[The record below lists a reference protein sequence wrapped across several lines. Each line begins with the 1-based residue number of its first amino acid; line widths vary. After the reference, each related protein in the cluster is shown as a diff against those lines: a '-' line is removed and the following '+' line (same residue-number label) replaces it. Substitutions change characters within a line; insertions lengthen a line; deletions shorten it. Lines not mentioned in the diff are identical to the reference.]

1 MNTVSIR
8 VQKRD
13 GSLVDYDGAEV
24 AASIADAAR
33 GLDDELTQLA
43 DTATAFAAVADR
55 VPAAD
60 WGRTGTVAGTDAEM
74 DALDLLREAVRTAI
88 TDLRAAERV
97 LDEVRR

>member
-1 MNTVSIR
+1 MLPPAAVDPSA
-8 VQKRD
+8 RD
-13 GSLVDYDGAEV
+13 WPAVHGS
-24 AASIADAAR
+24 
-33 GLDDELTQLA
+33 LDDELTQLT

-60 WGRTGTVAGTDAEM
+60 WGRTGTVAGSDAEM

-88 TDLRAAERV
+88 TDLRAATAV